1 MNRKELLFEGYNVVF
16 YARVSTEEEEQLNAI
31 ELQIE
36 ENRST
41 IKELG
46 GNLVDE
52 YIDRG
57 KSGTT
62 TKKRDEYR
70 RLYEDMV
77 TDKFDI
83 ICIKDQD
90 RLMRNTKDWYLFV
103 DRLVQTGKRL
113 YIYLEGKFFT
123 PADDALI
130 TGIKAIMA
138 EEYSRNL
145 SKKLQNYHRRRT
157 EKAKAGEKIRLQG
170 SGNVFGWDKKDG
182 AYVINPEQFKVRRLM
197 CELILQGKGS
207 TEVAKIVNDL
217 GYRNTVGKPW
227 KTTDIPKL
235 VYDEK
240 NVGTMII
247 NREKT
252 DFNTKKKY
260 YNPPEEWIY
269 VKGAFPPVVTQ
280 EEWEEIC
287 KIRDQRVIQNG
298 SDRRGKKVSEHSFSG
313 KVICGECGSVY
324 WRKQRVDKQ
333 EYWECNRKHLKGR
346 KTRKKNTING
356 KAGDHN
362 PDGCDNVNISYFDLM
377 EAVQIVADHL
387 SANTDQIKEDM
398 LSWLNNLKRSIVKK
412 SSAYSQADLN
422 KELARKDRLLDS
434 YLDGIISKSDY
445 QRKNDELENKI
456 SIIQKDLRECEE
468 KIEEIKD
475 IDRIIDNIDEE
486 ISQYLTDATTLKVDF
501 VLKYLENI
509 IVYPD
514 KVIVNIPVIGSGVI
528 VEKVQYV
535 SGKKWCRKKY
545 HAKGTFGAGK
555 SNLRVCGS
563 LWPFRGKGQ

>member
-145 SKKLQNYHRRRT
+145 SKKLNNYHRRRT
-157 EKAKAGEKIRLQG
+157 EKAKSGEKIRLQG

-182 AYVINPEQFKVRRLM
+182 AYVINPEQAKVRRLM
-197 CELILQGKGS
+197 CELVLQGKGS
-207 TEVAKIVNDL
+207 TEVAKILNDR
-217 GYRNTVGKPW
+217 GYRNTVGNPW
-227 KTTDIPKL
+227 KPTDIPKF

-240 NVGTMII
+240 NVGIMII

-252 DFNTKKKY
+252 DFDTKKKY
-260 YNPPEEWIY
+260 YNPPEEWIR
-269 VKGAFPPVVTQ
+269 VKDAFPPIVTPEEWDELCRIREERVTQ
-280 EEWEEIC
+280 Y
-287 KIRDQRVIQNG
+287 G
-298 SDRRGKKVSEHSFSG
+298 TDRRGKKVSGYSFSG
-313 KVICGECGSVY
+313 KIICGECGSVY
-324 WRKQRVDKQ
+324 WRKQRVSKQ

-346 KTRKKNTING
+346 KTRKRNTVNG
-356 KAGDHN
+356 KVGEFN
-362 PDGCDNVNISYFDLM
+362 PEGCDNENMSYTALM
-377 EAVQIVADHL
+377 EVVQIVADQL
-387 SANTDQIKEDM
+387 SAKVDQIKEDM
-398 LSWLNNLKRSIVKK
+398 LIWLNNLKASIVRK
-412 SSAYSQADLN
+412 SSSYSQADLN
-422 KELARKDRLLDS
+422 KELSRKDRLLDS
-434 YLDGIISKSDY
+434 YLDGVISKADY
-445 QRKNDELENKI
+445 QRKNEKLENKI
-456 SIIQKDLRECEE
+456 SIIQKDLKACEE
-468 KIEEIKD
+468 KAEDIQD
-475 IDRIIDNIDEE
+475 IDRIIDNIDDEVNK
-486 ISQYLTDATTLKVDF
+486 YLTEATSLRVDF

-514 KVIVNIPVIGSGVI
+514 RVVVNIPVIGRGVI
-528 VEKVQYV
+528 VEKMQYV
-535 SGKKWCRKKY
+535 SGEKRCRKE
-545 HAKGTFGAGK
+545 HAASNGCRSDKAGRRRNPGGSGTG
-555 SNLRVCGS
+555 L
-563 LWPFRGKGQ
+563 